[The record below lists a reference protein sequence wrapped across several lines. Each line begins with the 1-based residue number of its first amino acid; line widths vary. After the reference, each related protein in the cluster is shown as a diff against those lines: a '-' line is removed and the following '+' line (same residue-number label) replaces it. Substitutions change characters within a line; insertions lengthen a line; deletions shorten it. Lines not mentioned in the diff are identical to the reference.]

1 MIHLIGSVASS
12 EWQIAGKA
20 IPNVVALLRKLATAT
35 CIVGGSDGLDVRLIE
50 EGGFIQREA
59 HLGLG
64 EEKETYGTQNDM
76 IHVHC
81 TVRFNKV
88 EGVEKWVNTFC
99 GERHASWRVRHHLSW
114 FMYTAMD
121 EGDDVGNAVEGGSGE
136 GEEQEEQ
143 QWSLEWVFATTNEG
157 FWQSSQYLG
166 EQSDLTS
173 LLALTDECG
182 VVASTFTFVGD
193 ISRHSMV
200 VIEEWRNLPATSV
213 HVYSVSTHDI
223 VSGGHIATAER
234 ALEMKRSTERNTEA
248 VAAASAAA
256 RQPQQP
262 QHTRDVDDALYPISE
277 EEEETLQDLFPR
289 TVNDDESASIFAPRE
304 SWGSIE
310 LKFELTPAPMSWLLI
325 EVVAAENVRLP
336 MHTERLFQGER
347 SGRDTGVAVQAS
359 VSVSSKHVAGHI
371 VHRTLTGR
379 APCIVVAPKGRAV
392 AVPKVR
398 AQWRNQKFAFRM
410 RNIEVRAWVVCR
422 FMCGDA
428 SFSGL
433 FPHHPFLLPTY
444 STHSF
449 SSLLPPSPLL
459 SPSATSTWSFA
470 LAIQTP

>member
-1 MIHLIGSVASS
+1 
-12 EWQIAGKA
+12 
-20 IPNVVALLRKLATAT
+20 
-35 CIVGGSDGLDVRLIE
+35 
-50 EGGFIQREA
+50 
-59 HLGLG
+59 
-64 EEKETYGTQNDM
+64 
-76 IHVHC
+76 
-81 TVRFNKV
+81 
-88 EGVEKWVNTFC
+88 
-99 GERHASWRVRHHLSW
+99 
-114 FMYTAMD
+114 
-121 EGDDVGNAVEGGSGE
+121 
-136 GEEQEEQ
+136 
-143 QWSLEWVFATTNEG
+143 
-157 FWQSSQYLG
+157 
-166 EQSDLTS
+166 
-173 LLALTDECG
+173 
-182 VVASTFTFVGD
+182 
-193 ISRHSMV
+193 
-200 VIEEWRNLPATSV
+200 
-213 HVYSVSTHDI
+213 
-223 VSGGHIATAER
+223 
-234 ALEMKRSTERNTEA
+234 
-248 VAAASAAA
+248 
-256 RQPQQP
+256 
-262 QHTRDVDDALYPISE
+262 
-277 EEEETLQDLFPR
+277 
-289 TVNDDESASIFAPRE
+289 
-304 SWGSIE
+304 
-310 LKFELTPAPMSWLLI
+310 MSWLLI